1 MSCSPEG
8 SGNDSLADGVDSDG
22 HCADVVSDV
31 WRFLDDELDPER
43 RAIVQRHLDECSPCL
58 EEAGIDTKLKALL
71 ARKCGGDHA
80 PEQLRQRIVTQLVAW
95 HGDGTEGVFVAT
107 TSVTTVSPGEPRV

>member
-1 MSCSPEG
+1 MRSPDPDFLG
-8 SGNDSLADGVDSDG
+8 SDIGGCGDAGG
-22 HCADVVSDV
+22 HCSDVLADV
-31 WRFLDDELDPER
+31 WRFLDDELDPQR
-43 RAIVQRHLDECSPCL
+43 RAAVQRHLDECSPCL

-95 HGDGTEGVFVAT
+95 RGDGVVGRVA
-107 TSVTTVSPGEPRV
+107 SVSIYRATDPD

>member
-1 MSCSPEG
+1 MARSDPGFLGSEVGGCGEG
-8 SGNDSLADGVDSDG
+8 G
-22 HCADVVSDV
+22 HCSDVLADV
-31 WRFLDDELDPER
+31 WRLLDDELDPQR
-43 RAIVQRHLDECSPCL
+43 RATVQRHLDECSPCL

-95 HGDGTEGVFVAT
+95 HGDGVTGAAAV
-107 TSVTTVSPGEPRV
+107 SVTTYEAEDTD